1 MVTKLRPVFPHVA
14 SVPALEDLECDVEG
28 VQWANEARREIN
40 WLRVARGKKMRF
52 PKTVFDVAKVQQFPV
67 QKGLGLIH
75 LQIKVPRTDLLHCV
89 S

>member
-40 WLRVARGKKMRF
+40 WLRVAKGKKMRF
-52 PKTVFDVAKVQQFPV
+52 PKTVFDAAKVQQ
-67 QKGLGLIH
+67 
-75 LQIKVPRTDLLHCV
+75 
-89 S
+89 SYS